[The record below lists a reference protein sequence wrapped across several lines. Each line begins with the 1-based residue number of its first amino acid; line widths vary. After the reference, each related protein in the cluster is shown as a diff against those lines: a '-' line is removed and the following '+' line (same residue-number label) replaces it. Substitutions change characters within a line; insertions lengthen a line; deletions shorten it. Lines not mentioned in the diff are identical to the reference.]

1 MKSIKHRLGIAVLG
15 LSLSLTVGFS
25 AFASAAPIFVG
36 SWNLYS
42 GPSYLDVL
50 PPLYTGQ
57 QAAAFLFGGSAGDY
71 LISTAGSDADAIDF
85 LAWYDQYGLGQARFA
100 QDYLKDSGIAGI
112 YDATADASAMVRD
125 HYYEEAGAYPYVNYA
140 FRLDAGSEV
149 PEPMSV
155 GLLGAGLLGMGL
167 LRRKRAARR

>member
-1 MKSIKHRLGIAVLG
+1 MKSIKHHLVAVALG
-15 LSLSLTVGFS
+15 LTMGVG
-25 AFASAAPIFVG
+25 AFASAAPVFVG
-36 SWNLYS
+36 AWNLYS

-71 LISTAGSDADAIDF
+71 LISTAGSEAEAIDF

-100 QDYLKDSGIAGI
+100 QDYLKDEGVFGV
-112 YDATADASAMVRD
+112 YDATGDASAMVRD

-140 FRLDAGSEV
+140 FRLDPGTDV

-155 GLLGAGLLGMGL
+155 ALLGAGMLGMGL